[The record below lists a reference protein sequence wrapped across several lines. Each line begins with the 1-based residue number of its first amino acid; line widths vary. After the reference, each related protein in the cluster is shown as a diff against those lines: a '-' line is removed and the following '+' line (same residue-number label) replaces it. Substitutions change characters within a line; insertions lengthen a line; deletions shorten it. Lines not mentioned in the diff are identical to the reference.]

1 MEPVLPVSP
10 QERIE
15 TMDALRGFALLG
27 ILMVNILFFC
37 GPAQENFMR
46 PWREAAHPWLQAG
59 IAWLVQGKFY
69 CLFSFLFGM
78 GFSVQAAR
86 LEARGASPA
95 RVYSRRLLVLL
106 AIGLLHG
113 ILIWMGDI
121 LAAYALAGF
130 LLLAF
135 RQRQPKTLLWWAAAF
150 LILNA
155 LLYVVLWLVVS
166 IALSV
171 PAAAQEIAKQETLQ
185 KADMAKKLADALQA
199 YGQGPYSLLFRVRFK
214 ELMTNYAMT
223 LAVLPQIL
231 AMFLLGAW
239 TGRKGVLKDPGSHR
253 GLLTKVALWG
263 LLFGLPANA
272 WYAWSMGQ
280 GLPGTRNPGA
290 FLAFA
295 LYVFAAPA
303 LSVAYAACLTLAFQR
318 PLPAK
323 FLRLLAAP
331 GRMALT
337 SYLTHSLVMTTVF
350 YSFGLG
356 LYARLPLPAA
366 YGIALLLYA
375 LQIPLSRIWLSRYAM
390 GPAEW
395 VWRSL
400 TYGVRPTFRRTEGQ

>member
-1 MEPVLPVSP
+1 MEPVLPVST

-59 IAWLVQGKFY
+59 VTWLVQGKFY

-78 GFSVQAAR
+78 GFSVQTSR

-95 RVYSRRLLVLL
+95 KVYSRRLMVLL
-106 AIGLLHG
+106 VIGLLHG
-113 ILIWMGDI
+113 VLIWMGDI
-121 LAAYALAGF
+121 LAAYALVGF

-135 RQRQPKTLLWWAAAF
+135 RKRQPKTLLWWAVA
-150 LILNA
+150 LLTLNA
-155 LLYVVLWLVVS
+155 LLYAVLWLVVS
-166 IALSV
+166 VALSV
-171 PAAAQEIAKQETLQ
+171 PAAAQEIARQETLQ
-185 KADMAKKLADALQA
+185 KADLAKKLADALQA
-199 YGQGPYSLLFRVRFK
+199 YGQGPYSLLFRFRFK
-214 ELMTNYAMT
+214 ELLTNYAMT

-239 TGRKGVLKDPGSHR
+239 TGRKGVLRDPDAHR
-253 GLLTKVALWG
+253 GLLTKVVLWG
-263 LLFGLPANA
+263 LAFGLPANA
-272 WYAWSMGQ
+272 WFAWSMGQ
-280 GLPGTRNPGA
+280 GFPGSRNPGA

-295 LYVFAAPA
+295 LYIFAAPA
-303 LSVAYAACLTLAFQR
+303 LSMAYAACLTLAFRR
-318 PLPAK
+318 PLPAAV
-323 FLRLLAAP
+323 LRPLAAP

-337 SYLTHSLVMTTVF
+337 SYITQSIAMTAVF

-366 YGIALLLYA
+366 YGLALALFA
-375 LQIPLSRIWLSRYAM
+375 LQIPLSRAWLSRYTM

-395 VWRSL
+395 LWRSL
-400 TYGVRPTFRRTEGQ
+400 TYGVRPAFRRAERQ

>member
-15 TMDALRGFALLG
+15 SMDVLRGFALLG

-59 IAWLVQGKFY
+59 ITWLVQGKFY

-86 LEARGASPA
+86 LETRGASPA
-95 RVYSRRLLVLL
+95 KVYSRRLMVLL

-113 ILIWMGDI
+113 ILVWMGDI

-135 RQRQPKTLLWWAAAF
+135 RKRQPKTLLWWAAA
-150 LILNA
+150 LLALNA
-155 LLYVVLWLVVS
+155 LLYLILWLVIS

-171 PAAAQEIAKQETLQ
+171 PAAAQEIAKQEALQ
-185 KADMAKKLADALQA
+185 KADLAKKLADALQA
-199 YGQGPYSLLFRVRFK
+199 YGQGPYSLLFRFRFK

-239 TGRKGVLKDPGSHR
+239 TGRKGVLKDLDSNR

-263 LLFGLPANA
+263 LVFGLPANA

-280 GLPGTRNPGA
+280 GFPGSRNPGA

-303 LSVAYAACLTLAFQR
+303 LSMAYAACLALAFQR

-337 SYLTHSLVMTTVF
+337 SYLTQSVVMTTVF
-350 YSFGLG
+350 YFFGLG

-366 YGIALLLYA
+366 YGAALVLFA
-375 LQIPLSRIWLSRYAM
+375 LQIPLSRAWLASFTM

-395 VWRSL
+395 LWRSL
-400 TYGVRPTFRRTEGQ
+400 TYGLWPAFRRAASQ